1 MKYYINSKKN
11 NIYNKNDNLFY
22 IFPFAAFLK
31 DNNNSFFYRKKKPR
45 PEILQIMDTT
55 DDATNSTTTTND
67 QNVSLNQSSN
77 GYTSGLISLD
87 TPPSKTN
94 EDNSIIEKR
103 ILKNNRLRKGRIS
116 CLNIIKDDGTI
127 ITGYALAHPKRN
139 KDFHSHFK
147 EIPQNEHLVNNF
159 SCALQKERI
168 LSHGMMFISLYHVC
182 FHSNILGWVNR
193 IVIPFSEIREIEK
206 KMTAFLIPN
215 AIQITTKDAKYTF
228 TSFLSRDTVYELL
241 TKIRDCSDYSDSN
254 NERDSNCPDDYDTDA
269 PGTCA
274 EEDFKRETICDCL
287 KNNQHYDNIIM
298 DVKFKGTIEKIY
310 NLLYTSGF
318 AAEYLKENNDNVNIG
333 EWTKDDEGKL
343 FRQSNYTKRLGR
355 TPGLKSTKC
364 YIKDEIL
371 HQDFDNYV
379 TILTS
384 TSSPDVPSGGIFIV
398 KTRTCIMWADLNVT
412 RVIVTST
419 VEFSGHT
426 ILKSTIEKK
435 SLEGQLLFYTEFEM
449 AIRKYI
455 SQNLA
460 EFDSETSSLL
470 DEKTDEEKGEEVK
483 DPEMKEKE
491 DKTRLNNEDKN
502 SKKFKF
508 KMPSIE
514 TLVVIVL
521 LLTLI
526 FNIYVLT
533 SIRNVN
539 AKVEYIEGQAE
550 AGNRLIK
557 IKSYKDYPLN
567 ELLDELKRRRL
578 FSILDDSFLDERIRE
593 NL

>member
-1 MKYYINSKKN
+1 
-11 NIYNKNDNLFY
+11 
-22 IFPFAAFLK
+22 
-31 DNNNSFFYRKKKPR
+31 
-45 PEILQIMDTT
+45 MDTT

-274 EEDFKRETICDCL
+274 EEDFKR
-287 KNNQHYDNIIM
+287 
-298 DVKFKGTIEKIY
+298 TIEKIY

-550 AGNRLIK
+550 A
-557 IKSYKDYPLN
+557 
-567 ELLDELKRRRL
+567 
-578 FSILDDSFLDERIRE
+578 DDSFLDERIRE